1 MTMLLNPIWSA
12 LNFSL
17 LNIITAT
24 INDLLKRKSNLKQL
38 IENNNNKNNH
48 SFPPPPP
55 FDSKVR
61 LQFWFEENLQG
72 GKEIWTNDGSQ
83 C

>member
-48 SFPPPPP
+48 SFPPP
-55 FDSKVR
+55 SR